1 MSAMLV
7 ELQRDIRAA
16 LLTGNASAVVPM
28 LRGGNDPS
36 KRLAIHQRHY
46 RASLVEALLARFPA
60 TIWLVGSDL
69 VRSAAQSF
77 VQQHPPSKPCIAE
90 YGEEFPEYLGA
101 RPGTS
106 DLLYLADFVRLEW
119 HVARAALAV
128 EYPALTLSDLARIG
142 PAGLEQSQLALQPG
156 IDYVPLRWNVDELL
170 LAFLS
175 GQPPERF
182 NIEAGDFWIELR
194 GRRGDVTMARL
205 THAMFAYRAAIAGG
219 QPIGDAAVAAL
230 EIDEEFDLGDALISL
245 TAEGLVVEVND
256 TGDAHA

>member
-16 LLTGNASAVVPM
+16 LLTGDASALVPM
-28 LRGGNDPS
+28 LRGGSDPS

-60 TIWLVGSDL
+60 TIWLVGSGL
-69 VRSAAQSF
+69 VTSAAQSF

-90 YGEEFPEYLGA
+90 YGDEFPAYLAAWPGA
-101 RPGTS
+101 S

-128 EYPALTLSDLARIG
+128 EYPALTVSDLAPIG
-142 PAGLEQSQLALQPG
+142 PAGLEQSRLALQPG

-175 GQPPERF
+175 GQYPERF
-182 NIEAGDFWIELR
+182 NIEAGDLWIELR

-205 THAMFAYRAAIAGG
+205 PRAMFAYRAAVTAG

-230 EIDEEFDLGDALISL
+230 EIDEGFSLGEALISL
-245 TAEGLVVEVND
+245 AADGLIAGIKD